1 MTDTYLYKLAETLL
15 SCCGKSR
22 SYQRTN
28 WFLHRAKFS
37 IRKTFQLQMVKQDGQ
52 NYLHSQSMYQLIK
65 PLSIDRLKSTFFQCF
80 WISFSTAPVTLPG
93 TLSKAPSKRI
103 QILFN
108 PQLFFPDS
116 RISLSTHRV
125 FKSNSPVHTHS
136 MISGF
141 TVEKLDLHVVPPYWF
156 IVQ

>member
-28 WFLHRAKFS
+28 WFLHRARFS

-52 NYLHSQSMYQLIK
+52 NYPHSQSMYLLIK
-65 PLSIDRLKSTFFQCF
+65 PLSIDRLKSTFFRCF
-80 WISFSTAPVTLPG
+80 LISFSTAPVTPPE
-93 TLSKAPSKRI
+93 TLSKVPSKRI
-103 QILFN
+103 RILLN

-141 TVEKLDLHVVPPYWF
+141 TLEKLDLHVVPPYWF
-156 IVQ
+156 IVR